1 MLEIFQYNF
10 MQNALIVWLII
21 AIIWPIMWSFLI
33 IRRYSMITDTLSH
46 TSLTWIILWLWTWYS
61 PLLTTLFY
69 SIFSAIVIEKLR
81 LTKKMEWDMVL
92 AIFLTFNLAIVATA
106 ISLNTKFMLNISSY
120 FFWSIALVSRKEVYI
135 VIFIAFIIL
144 TTMFLIKKS
153 LLKTTYDEDNAQA
166 SGVNTKIINLIFI
179 ILVSMLITLSIPI
192 TWILLLS
199 SLIILPVIIS
209 SQISWSFK
217 STLIIAEIISII
229 SVLSWIIF
237 SYYYDLSASWAI
249 SFILLWFFVSS
260 LIYWKI
266 FKKS

>member
-1 MLEIFQYNF
+1 
-10 MQNALIVWLII
+10 
-21 AIIWPIMWSFLI
+21 
-33 IRRYSMITDTLSH
+33 
-46 TSLTWIILWLWTWYS
+46 
-61 PLLTTLFY
+61 
-69 SIFSAIVIEKLR
+69 
-81 LTKKMEWDMVL
+81 
-92 AIFLTFNLAIVATA
+92 
-106 ISLNTKFMLNISSY
+106 
-120 FFWSIALVSRKEVYI
+120 
-135 VIFIAFIIL
+135 
-144 TTMFLIKKS
+144 
-153 LLKTTYDEDNAQA
+153 
-166 SGVNTKIINLIFI
+166 
-179 ILVSMLITLSIPI
+179 MLITLAIPI